1 MPVFLEMLKIPKFA
15 NFAVFLKMT
24 NFGVFLKIGKN
35 AKMPKIPKN
44 AKIPKNG
51 VFRKIPQNWDFGD
64 RGGEHTRKAWYGNYF
79 QNNPWI
85 PILHTSIEGVYFT
98 LFVNY
103 WFSVNFIFGYFIKV
117 EENVIKWKK
126 MVVDVQ
132 NKVFIGDHKT
142 LWRLYWDFNQ
152 QEFVE
157 TLLIIRLLKI
167 FFL

>member
-1 MPVFLEMLKIPKFA
+1 MQ
-15 NFAVFLKMT
+15 
-24 NFGVFLKIGKN
+24 
-35 AKMPKIPKN
+35 KMPKIPKN
-44 AKIPKNG
+44 AKIPKNR

-79 QNNPWI
+79 KNNPWI

-132 NKVFIGDHKT
+132 NEVFYRRSI
-142 LWRLYWDFNQ
+142 RLYEDFMKI
-152 QEFVE
+152 
-157 TLLIIRLLKI
+157 LWKLYWGLYWGLWSIR
-167 FFL
+167 FYEDFTGDFDQ